1 MLRHVAFFLRS
12 FCKKQYSTPS
22 CYVPHQLYNRNS
34 RNTRAD
40 HTVFLLWYCD
50 FQATVSCQHI
60 DFYLSSYFM
69 TELLWHR
76 IYIYFSMSVSTIQ
89 WSCHN
94 RPWYI
99 PSNNG
104 WDAREYFIPVLFFSI
119 NSRKTTIL
127 ICFLI
132 ACWQWSLVTKWNW
145 SRYQVS
151 LIISRAACVAPVR

>member
-50 FQATVSCQHI
+50 FQANITCQHI
-60 DFYLSSYFM
+60 NFYLSSYFM

-104 WDAREYFIPVLFFSI
+104 WDAREYFIPVLFFLNKFTQNHHFDLLLDCMLTMISGDEM
-119 NSRKTTIL
+119 K
-127 ICFLI
+127 
-132 ACWQWSLVTKWNW
+132 LVTLPGILDNF
-145 SRYQVS
+145 SCR
-151 LIISRAACVAPVR
+151 LCCPC